1 VSFSHAFGIL
11 SMLAN
16 PYRVSL
22 FSKCARPLKPP
33 TGTGRSEDVIAM
45 SAAAAVRITQSPP
58 PSRHAAYAT
67 IRAGSSRS
75 GNLGPQ
81 KASYAVGDD
90 FGVSGKT
97 YEISRSPAY

>member
-1 VSFSHAFGIL
+1 MSFSHAFGIL

-45 SAAAAVRITQSPP
+45 SAAAAVRIAQSPP
-58 PSRHAAYAT
+58 TSRHAAYAT
-67 IRAGSSRS
+67 IRAVIPLRKPWRPESFEYSR
-75 GNLGPQ
+75 L
-81 KASYAVGDD
+81 
-90 FGVSGKT
+90 
-97 YEISRSPAY
+97 